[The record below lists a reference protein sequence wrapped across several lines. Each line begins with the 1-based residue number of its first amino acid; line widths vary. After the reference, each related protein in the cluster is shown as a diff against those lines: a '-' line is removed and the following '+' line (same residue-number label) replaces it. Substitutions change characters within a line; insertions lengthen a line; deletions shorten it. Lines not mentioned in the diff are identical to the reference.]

1 MNPYEYIHSDASA
14 LPGQPVIKATRLSV
28 QCLPGPMAEG
38 WTGQQVLENYPQL
51 CPETPQV
58 IVTFDPDDADEP
70 LPDRHGVVGQT
81 RPTRICRIIRSRLRP
96 DWSHCFAFADHRRP
110 VAATAVG

>member
-1 MNPYEYIHSDASA
+1 MSEYSAYIGLDVHKDTIAVAVA
-14 LPGQPVIKATRLSV
+14 LPGRLEPVYRGELAHRRGSLRRL
-28 QCLPGPMAEG
+28 
-38 WTGQQVLENYPQL
+38 
-51 CPETPQV
+51 
-58 IVTFDPDDADEP
+58 I
-70 LPDRHGVVGQT
+70 GVVGQT

>member
-1 MNPYEYIHSDASA
+1 MRKQDRETRSDGAADAVNGSARSGRKRRRWSVEEKVRIVRESFASGESVTA
-14 LPGQPVIKATRLSV
+14 VAARHGIAGNRLS
-28 QCLPGPMAEG
+28 A
-38 WTGQQVLENYPQL
+38 W
-51 CPETPQV
+51 
-58 IVTFDPDDADEP
+58 
-70 LPDRHGVVGQT
+70 RGVVGQT